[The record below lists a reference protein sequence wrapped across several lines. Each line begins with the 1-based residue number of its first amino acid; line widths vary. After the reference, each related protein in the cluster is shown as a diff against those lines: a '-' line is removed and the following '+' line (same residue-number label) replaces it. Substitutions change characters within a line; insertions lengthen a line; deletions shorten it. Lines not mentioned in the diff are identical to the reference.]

1 MKDMKIKGIVMKVID
16 VLYNIVVGVL
26 TMLGKVIVFL
36 ITLIQSNSVGK
47 SKSAVKFIFS
57 DVKLGGNPIVN
68 PTVDNGST
76 IDVDFEVVEPKSKR
90 QELEDSLR
98 YLKSK
103 VNKTVQDKN
112 NIGVIEAVLKNM

>member
-1 MKDMKIKGIVMKVID
+1 MKDMKIKDIVIKVID
-16 VLYNIVVGVL
+16 VLYNIIVGVL
-26 TMLGKVIVFL
+26 TILGKVIVFL
-36 ITLIQSNSVGK
+36 ITFVQSNSIAK

-57 DVKLGGNPIVN
+57 DVKVN
-68 PTVDNGST
+68 TKPNSNVEQT
-76 IDVDFEVVEPKSKR
+76 IDVEFEVVETKSKR

-112 NIGVIEAVLKNM
+112 SIGVIEAVLKNM